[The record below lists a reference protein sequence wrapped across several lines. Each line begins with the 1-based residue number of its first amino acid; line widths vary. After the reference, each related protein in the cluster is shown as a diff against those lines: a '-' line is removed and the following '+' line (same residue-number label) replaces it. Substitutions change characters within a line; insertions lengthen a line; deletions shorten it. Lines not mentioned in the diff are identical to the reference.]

1 MYFEER
7 ANVISWWVGVEC
19 EETGRAVDD
28 EGFGWSDFMCCA
40 VFRVEQWSGPGL
52 KGGSGAVKC
61 EVDAQSWI
69 KGGN

>member
-1 MYFEER
+1 M
-7 ANVISWWVGVEC
+7 EC

-61 EVDAQSWI
+61 EVDAQS
-69 KGGN
+69 